1 MTTDFNFWDFAIRLV
16 TAVSLW
22 AVINAYFKL
31 KHQFEDRMNVFN
43 VISFVRNKRLFIK
56 YYEKTTFGK
65 LPNETDE
72 DYYNRIP
79 QGGLF
84 DRSYEEE
91 YNIVRD
97 ELINNKM
104 KDKKVQEIDDIL
116 SKFYPIDNV

>member
-1 MTTDFNFWDFAIRLV
+1 
-16 TAVSLW
+16 
-22 AVINAYFKL
+22 
-31 KHQFEDRMNVFN
+31 MNVFN

-56 YYEKTTFGK
+56 SYDNLQFHK

-72 DYYNRIP
+72 NFYSRIP

-84 DRSYEEE
+84 DKLYEEE

-116 SKFYPIDNV
+116 SEFYPTSNI